1 MDCNQITERLM
12 ILMVKT
18 LVIYDME
25 GFVIDWVTGTYR
37 NPVGVPSLEVEIPTN
52 KTIKSGFGVDVSK
65 TPHEVI
71 LENIPPSEID
81 QLKQTIA
88 DLTENVLSG
97 GIV

>member
-1 MDCNQITERLM
+1 
-12 ILMVKT
+12 MVKT

-25 GFVIDWVTGTYR
+25 GFVMDWVTGTYR
-37 NPVGVPSLEVEIPTN
+37 NPVGVPFLEVEIPTN
-52 KTIKSGFGVDVSK
+52 KTIKRGFGVDVSK

-81 QLKQTIA
+81 QLKQTVA
-88 DLTENVLSG
+88 DLTEIVLSG